1 MRISDGSSDVF
12 SSDLRYF
19 QDTTTEVEKLVPEG
33 IEGRVP
39 FKGPMAA
46 IVHQMIGGLRASMG
60 YTGCRNIEEMRTQ
73 TSFVKITG
81 AGITESHVQDRK
93 STRLNS
99 SHSCAA
105 RMPSSAGQRN
115 KKTSSAILTDRYST
129 AASEWS

>member
-1 MRISDGSSDVF
+1 MLAGTEEAPGEVEWFQGRSYKTYRGMGSMGAMVGANGSKD
-12 SSDLRYF
+12 RYF

-81 AGITESHVQDRK
+81 AGIKESHVHDVTITKEAPNYR
-93 STRLNS
+93 
-99 SHSCAA
+99 
-105 RMPSSAGQRN
+105 G
-115 KKTSSAILTDRYST
+115 
-129 AASEWS
+129 E

>member
-39 FKGPMAA
+39 FKGPMVAL
-46 IVHQMIGGLRASMG
+46 VHQMTGGLRASMG

-73 TSFVKITG
+73 TRFVKTTG
-81 AGITESHVQDRK
+81 AAIKGSHVHDV
-93 STRLNS
+93 TI
-99 SHSCAA
+99 
-105 RMPSSAGQRN
+105 N
-115 KKTSSAILTDRYST
+115 KEAPNYRGG
-129 AASEWS
+129 SEPR

>member
-1 MRISDGSSDVF
+1 MGSMGAMGGANGSKD
-12 SSDLRYF
+12 RYF

-60 YTGCRNIEEMRTQ
+60 YTGCRNIAEMRTQ

-81 AGITESHVQDRK
+81 AGIKASHVHDEIGR
-93 STRLNS
+93 
-99 SHSCAA
+99 
-105 RMPSSAGQRN
+105 
-115 KKTSSAILTDRYST
+115 
-129 AASEWS
+129 ASRRVHWCQYV